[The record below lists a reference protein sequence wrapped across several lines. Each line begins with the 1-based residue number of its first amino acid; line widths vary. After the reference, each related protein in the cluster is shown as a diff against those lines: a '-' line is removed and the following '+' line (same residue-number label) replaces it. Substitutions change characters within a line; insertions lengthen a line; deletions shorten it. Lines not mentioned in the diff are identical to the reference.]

1 MSRENYT
8 NKIFRRKRSCDFD
21 ARPRV
26 RVYYTT
32 LTSKIFF
39 EKEVDFVCL
48 RYAKRRENAFRDKT
62 NSGQLLALQQL
73 NEG

>member
-8 NKIFRRKRSCDFD
+8 NKTSRRKRSCDFD
-21 ARPRV
+21 ARSGV

-39 EKEVDFVCL
+39 ENDSTFVCL
-48 RYAKRRENAFRDKT
+48 RYAKRREMGFKSEAKPR
-62 NSGQLLALQQL
+62 QLSTSQ
-73 NEG
+73 

>member
-8 NKIFRRKRSCDFD
+8 NKTFRRNLSCDFD

-32 LTSKIFF
+32 LTTEFLVKRD
-39 EKEVDFVCL
+39 VNFVCL
-48 RYAKRRENAFRDKT
+48 RYAKTRETGFYDETKPEQIL
-62 NSGQLLALQQL
+62 SLQ
-73 NEG
+73 

>member
-8 NKIFRRKRSCDFD
+8 NKTSRRKRSCDFD

-32 LTSKIFF
+32 LTTKIFF
-39 EKEVDFVCL
+39 EKDVNFVCL
-48 RYAKRRENAFRDKT
+48 RYAKRRENTLRDET
-62 NSGQLLALQQL
+62 NRAQLLALQ
-73 NEG
+73 